1 VALVDAFNVVEQQL
15 EAALAGGRNGG
26 GGGHGGGGGGGRV
39 GNGIVPKLRR
49 DLWSIYDALP
59 RDVQQ
64 TLSFSPHHAANL
76 QVRDVDAE

>member
-1 VALVDAFNVVEQQL
+1 MALVDAFNVVERQL
-15 EAALAGGRNGG
+15 EAALAEGGNGG
-26 GGGHGGGGGGGRV
+26 GSGLGA
-39 GNGIVPKLRR
+39 GIVSKLRR

-76 QVRDVDAE
+76 QVRPVCLRGLK